1 MPVEREGFGITV
13 PMTWWEFDL
22 HTATRDD
29 SVRRLL
35 AQRVRENPSPPEHRE
50 VLGRLSLVGART
62 PDGSVL
68 AADPASVVAGLRPKE
83 AAREGATWRRVTTVD
98 IPETRLAAR
107 TFGIEDV
114 AVCRA
119 TRGPCGRS

>member
-22 HTATRDD
+22 HPATRDD
-29 SVRRLL
+29 SERRLL
-35 AQRVRENPSPPEHRE
+35 AQRVRENPSP
-50 VLGRLSLVGART
+50 
-62 PDGSVL
+62 
-68 AADPASVVAGLRPKE
+68 
-83 AAREGATWRRVTTVD
+83 VTTVE